1 MEPRR
6 PKHTKAI
13 AVAATTTFLVV
24 VTVAAFFVGSSTVGF
39 PEFWA
44 LVTGGL
50 LSDSAK
56 SILLN
61 VRLPRVL
68 AALLAGAAL
77 AMAGALIQAVLDNP
91 LACPN
96 IIGINAGAGFAVL
109 LVSSF
114 FPGLFAIQPIAAFI
128 GALVTAVVI
137 FFISLGMGVSR
148 LTVVLAGIALSSI
161 FGAGMN
167 TILIVNPDAYIGASR
182 FLVGGLSGVLMTNL
196 VWPSPYIVGGLV
208 VAVFVANKLN
218 IMSLGDATAHSL
230 GMNVGRWR
238 MSLLGLAALLAGAAV
253 SFAGLLGFVGLIV
266 PHLIRFL
273 VGHDNRIVLP
283 LSAAFGAAFVVFCDL
298 LARVMFA
305 PYEIPVGILMAFI
318 GGPFFIYLIIRNRR
332 YGGDG

>member
-1 MEPRR
+1 MDPTKGR
-6 PKHTKAI
+6 HTVGIVIGAT
-13 AVAATTTFLVV
+13 AVFLVA
-24 VTVAAFFVGSSTVGF
+24 VTIAGFFVGSSSVSIQD
-39 PEFWA
+39 FWS
-44 LVTGGL
+44 LITGGDI
-50 LSDSAK
+50 SDSAK

-91 LACPN
+91 LASPN
-96 IIGINAGAGFAVL
+96 IIGINSGAGLAVL
-109 LVSSF
+109 LVGSF
-114 FPGLFAIQPIAAFI
+114 FPGLLFLQPLAAFL
-128 GALVTAVVI
+128 GALVTAFII
-137 FFISLGMGVSR
+137 FFISLGAGTSR

-167 TILIVNPDAYIGASR
+167 AVLIMNPDAYIGAST
-182 FLVGGLSGVLMTNL
+182 FLVGGLSGVLMSSL
-196 VWPSPYIVGGLV
+196 VWPAAYIIFGFA
-208 VAVFVANKLN
+208 VAILLAHKLN

-238 MSLLGLAALLAGAAV
+238 MSFLGLSALLAGAAV

-273 VGHDNRIVLP
+273 VGNDNRIVLP

-298 LARVMFA
+298 LSRVLFA
-305 PYEIPVGILMAFI
+305 PYEIPVGILMAFL
-318 GGPFFIYLIIRNRR
+318 GGPFFIYLIIKNRR
-332 YGGDG
+332 NGDG

>member
-1 MEPRR
+1 M
-6 PKHTKAI
+6 TGA
-13 AVAATTTFLVV
+13 FLVL
-24 VTVAAFFVGSSTVGF
+24 VTVAAFFVGSTSVGL
-39 PEFWA
+39 PEFLA
-44 LVTGGL
+44 LISGGEV
-50 LSDSAK
+50 SASAK

-109 LVSSF
+109 LVSAF
-114 FPGLFAIQPIAAFI
+114 LPGLFFVQPIAAFV
-128 GALVTAVVI
+128 GALITAVVI
-137 FFISLGMGVSR
+137 FFISLGMGASR

-167 TILIVNPDAYIGASR
+167 TILIINPDAYIGASR
-182 FLVGGLSGVLMTNL
+182 FLVGGLSGVLMSNL
-196 VWPSPYIVGGLV
+196 TWPSIYIIFGLLI
-208 VAVFVANKLN
+208 ATFVANKLN

-266 PHLIRFL
+266 PHLIRFI

-283 LSAAFGAAFVVFCDL
+283 LSATFGAAFVVFCDL
-298 LARVMFA
+298 LARVLFA

-318 GGPFFIYLIIRNRR
+318 GGPFFIYLIIKNRKH
-332 YGGDG
+332 GDA